1 MMHLFSILFN
11 SQLFVNT
18 FTLTFIAEWGDRSQ
32 LATIVLAGIND
43 VVRNKIVAGYQSV
56 SMPINLICVLLE
68 CVFFLSYDFRLVSSL
83 VGVLAMPFVLEGQ
96 FWLGLLL
103 PGPLIISF
111 LRITLSP

>member
-1 MMHLFSILFN
+1 MMQLFSILFN

-56 SMPINLICVLLE
+56 SVPINLI
-68 CVFFLSYDFRLVSSL
+68 FDRLTKKC
-83 VGVLAMPFVLEGQ
+83 Q
-96 FWLGLLL
+96 
-103 PGPLIISF
+103 
-111 LRITLSP
+111 